1 MSGITAPAVLTLET
15 FVESESG
22 QESPG
27 HSLLHAWGV
36 EWG

>member
-27 HSLLHAWGV
+27 HSLLHAWDV